1 MTTIFHEGKERA
13 LGTLFSVGVG
23 GDTCPGE
30 GLQLGGSDLSEPP
43 ISPFSCGGSY
53 SSSEESQDGT
63 RGSSGESSDGGSSSS
78 FHYKRMSRQIEQ
90 ETRVEWSDSGHS
102 SSESSSSSTECG
114 SLERLERVLEEEEL
128 LERTSEVTKE
138 PRAARTVCVWNT
150 GFANV
155 IPFRRALRSACIRR
169 EDGAIVGFD
178 WEEDCVVEAHGV
190 SERRLARIVTQI
202 TMVNQLV
209 NGQIRFD
216 VVCRSVAL
224 ARWLVGAID
233 TLPAWNRWFGRLHIA
248 NPKERTRRTSG
259 DDTEDT
265 GRNRDHLDPE
275 GRTEERTGTLCA
287 SSASSLD
294 GTDRKSVV

>member
-1 MTTIFHEGKERA
+1 
-13 LGTLFSVGVG
+13 
-23 GDTCPGE
+23 
-30 GLQLGGSDLSEPP
+30 
-43 ISPFSCGGSY
+43 
-53 SSSEESQDGT
+53 
-63 RGSSGESSDGGSSSS
+63 
-78 FHYKRMSRQIEQ
+78 MSRQIEQ

-248 NPKERTRRTSG
+248 TRRRGLGGPPVTIPRTLGGTETIWILRDERKRELELCVPRLHPLWMGQAKSG
-259 DDTEDT
+259 TA
-265 GRNRDHLDPE
+265 R
-275 GRTEERTGTLCA
+275 GT
-287 SSASSLD
+287 
-294 GTDRKSVV
+294 